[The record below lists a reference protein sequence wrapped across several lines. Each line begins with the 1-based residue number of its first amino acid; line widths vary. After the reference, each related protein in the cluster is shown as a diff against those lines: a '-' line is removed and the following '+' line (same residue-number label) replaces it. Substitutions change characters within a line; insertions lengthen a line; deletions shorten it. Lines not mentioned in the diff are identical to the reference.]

1 MPLDKSPM
9 FAQKSFRA
17 DVLAN
22 FGATAREAEELLAYN
37 QNVFNRNTL
46 THSLTFPLAP
56 EAHVTAWE
64 EYTVAA
70 KIVGAFEALKQRL
83 VQFRF
88 PIQEGISQTE
98 AYCTATRR
106 GVSVDGMAEAT
117 GLVLTLPEKLQLIIH
132 QSLAGPIPVLLA
144 GNREDFVTLVQA
156 LTMRHEPKLVP
167 ASMGAC
173 MVSGFNNWDRIRSLR
188 QQWDARN
195 SGNCSDSWASEFGR
209 LIPQKELYQDKFII
223 LSNGPYSDVSAR
235 DMGLKEPEWQHLSL
249 TIRLEHECTH
259 YFTRRLFGS
268 MRNNMLDELIADYRG
283 IVAAT
288 GYYRADW
295 FLRFLGLESFP
306 NYREGGRLQN
316 YRGQPPLSDGAFKI
330 LQALAIAAADNL
342 ERFDAEYTSKL
353 TDTNIQPL
361 MLMGLTYLTV
371 EELASLEATFRIQQ
385 ILDKLQTTL
394 CVSRHQL
401 LFSAVRFSSNPH

>member
-1 MPLDKSPM
+1 ML
-9 FAQKSFRA
+9 AQQSFRA

-22 FGATAREAEELLAYN
+22 FGASASEVKELLAYN
-37 QNVFNRNTL
+37 QNVFNRNRL
-46 THSLTFPLAP
+46 THPVTFPLAP

-64 EYTVAA
+64 EYAVAA
-70 KIVGAFEALKQRL
+70 RVVGAFEALLSRL

-88 PIQEGISQTE
+88 PIQEGISQTD
-98 AYCTATRR
+98 AYRAATRK

-117 GLVLTLPEKLQLIIH
+117 GLVLKQPKKLQLIIH

-156 LTMRHEPKLVP
+156 LTMRNEPKRVP

-173 MVSGFNNWDRIRSLR
+173 IVSGFNNWDRIHSLR
-188 QQWDARN
+188 QQWSARN
-195 SGNCSDSWASEFGR
+195 SGNCSESSWAAEFQR
-209 LIPQKELYQDKFII
+209 IIPQKELYQDRFII
-223 LSNGPYSDVSAR
+223 LSDGPYSDVSAR
-235 DMGLKEPEWQHLSL
+235 DMGLKEPQWQRLSL

-259 YFTRRLFGS
+259 YFTRRLFDS

-330 LQALAIAAADNL
+330 LQALAIAAAENL
-342 ERFDAEYTSKL
+342 ERFDAEYADKL
-353 TDTNIQPL
+353 RDSNIQPL
-361 MLMGLTYLTV
+361 MLMGLTYLTL
-371 EELASLEATFRIQQ
+371 EELASLEAKFRIQQ
-385 ILDKLQTTL
+385 TLDELQTTL
-394 CVSRHQL
+394 CV
-401 LFSAVRFSSNPH
+401 